1 MQIPSLRKPK
11 FLNLRK
17 PKFLK
22 RISEYWTKI
31 PSNLKQAL
39 SILLI
44 LVLAAALWLF
54 LAKRTTTTREGL
66 RVIQPTPAVTLIIT
80 PIPTPTPTPTPR
92 PIPSGRQIFNLS
104 HGEGVKGPRISQ
116 LIVDPLNPFVG
127 GTQIVT
133 VKIAY
138 TSPITE
144 VKARLDTDSMNKSYT
159 FKRIAGSDTDGTW
172 QASWKM
178 EDSYNY
184 IYYLFFELASETDTY
199 KGGFPFR

>member
-1 MQIPSLRKPK
+1 MQIPS
-11 FLNLRK
+11 LRK

-44 LVLAAALWLF
+44 LVLATALWLF
-54 LAKRTTTTREGL
+54 LAKRTTTTREEL
-66 RVIQPTPAVTLIIT
+66 QVIQPTPAVTLITT
-80 PIPTPTPTPTPR
+80 PIPTPTPTPR

-104 HGEGVKGPRISQ
+104 HGKSVKGPRISQ

-178 EDSYNY
+178 EDSYDY